1 MKIFFK
7 ILKLRQKL
15 ARFNTHEFSGLLTEI
30 LNEYQRRYLLLN
42 QSPKKEANNSTE
54 SIGEE
59 FDDDLY
65 DKVPSDEDYASV
77 ASESESTQTETRNKS
92 VTTPLKLDLNSIQAK
107 NFICSPTL
115 SISSASSASSPN
127 SKLTKILNTKFEK
140 APQHIQ
146 SSLVANA
153 ESALNFIMNSLNKI
167 DLNSSS
173 NTPTHKKSPISP
185 QFNMELSEIKS
196 ENKLMK
202 SMVRFY
208 YLFLKKIFFRKIL
221 KNKN

>member
-1 MKIFFK
+1 MF
-7 ILKLRQKL
+7 
-15 ARFNTHEFSGLLTEI
+15 E
-30 LNEYQRRYLLLN
+30 
-42 QSPKKEANNSTE
+42 SPKKEINNS
-54 SIGEE
+54 IDDFAEE

-77 ASESESTQTETRNKS
+77 ASESESTQTEIKNKS
-92 VTTPLKLDLNSIQAK
+92 VSTPLKLDLNSTHVK
-107 NFICSPTL
+107 NLICSPTL
-115 SISSASSASSPN
+115 SASSASSASSPN

-167 DLNSSS
+167 DLNNSTG
-173 NTPTHKKSPISP
+173 TPTQKKSPVSP
-185 QFNMELSEIKS
+185 QINLELNEIKS

-202 SMVRFY
+202 SMVIHF
-208 YLFLKKIFFRKIL
+208 
-221 KNKN
+221 